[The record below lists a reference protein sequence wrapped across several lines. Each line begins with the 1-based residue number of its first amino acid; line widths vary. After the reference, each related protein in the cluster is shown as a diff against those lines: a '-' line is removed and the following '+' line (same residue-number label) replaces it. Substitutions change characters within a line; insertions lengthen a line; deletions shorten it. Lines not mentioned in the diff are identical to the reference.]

1 MVRERSALAEAAN
14 GLYQQLR
21 SARDVP
27 ELSRADRAER
37 DEAQAKIAKIR
48 KQGLADQ
55 LSNELAELE
64 RTVTRLNV
72 SMSGRRDQAVH
83 QVLSAR
89 SALEVQIRSFE
100 QALELHIRSQRVRS
114 PADGIANKISVSGA
128 SELVP
133 QGQTLLEIIPNGG
146 HLVAEVVIANRDI
159 AQLKVGM
166 PVELRIDALP
176 YHDYGTLPAHI
187 AEIPP
192 DASTSQQG
200 GPPSYLVRL
209 TLDRTSLDAG
219 QGPRPVVLGMTL
231 QAEVQIRRRT
241 LLRLAVDEI
250 LQLKDKL

>member
-37 DEAQAKIAKIR
+37 EEAQAKITKIR
-48 KQGLADQ
+48 KQGLASQ
-55 LSNELAELE
+55 LANERAELE
-64 RTVTRLNV
+64 RTVARLTV
-72 SMSGRRDQAVH
+72 SMSSRREQAGH

-100 QALELHIRSQRVRS
+100 QALEQHIRSQRVRS
-114 PADGIANKISVSGA
+114 PADGIANKVSVSGQ

-133 QGQTLLEIIPNGG
+133 QGHTLLEIIPDGG
-146 HLVAEVVIANRDI
+146 RLIAEVLIANRDI

-166 PVELRIDALP
+166 PAELRIDALP
-176 YHDYGTLPAHI
+176 YHDYGTLPTHI

-200 GPPSYLVRL
+200 GPPGYLVRL

-219 QGPRPVVLGMTL
+219 QGARPVVLGMTL

-241 LLRLAVDEI
+241 LLRLAIDEI